1 MANIKSAIKRN
12 RQSIVRNARNRSYR
26 SAVLTAGKKLA
37 VAIESGDKQMA
48 VREYSAYTSKL
59 DKACKKGVLP
69 KNTVSR
75 RKSRTAARIAK
86 MA

>member
-12 RQSIVRNARNRSYR
+12 KQSIVRNARNRAYK
-26 SAVLTAGKKLA
+26 SAVLTAAKKVGA
-37 VAIESGDKQMA
+37 AIESGDKENA
-48 VREYSAYTSKL
+48 VKEFSEYTSKL
-59 DKACKKGVLP
+59 DKACKRGVLP

-75 RKSRTAARIAK
+75 RKSRIAARIAK